1 MYFQDLTPCTYWA
14 NLASPKL
21 LAVGWL
27 DSEHEFSKG
36 SVPDRITNRILE
48 LCVKKTVNRTR
59 GRMSSPFFRQENGIS
74 IRYPYPIQVVWKGE
88 THCLGSAEILV
99 FGKHGKCYA
108 APNLIYHYIKDCGY
122 LPPQEF
128 LNAVDQPKAV
138 FAFRRIGS
146 HFRAFWRKLVKRRI

>member
-27 DSEHEFSKG
+27 DGEHEFPKG
-36 SVPDRITNRILE
+36 HVPERVTNRILE
-48 LCVKKTVNRTR
+48 LCVKEPVNRTR
-59 GRMSSPFFRQENGIS
+59 GREKSPFFKVENGVS
-74 IRYPYPIQVVWKGE
+74 VRYPYPVQVKWKGE
-88 THCLGSAEILV
+88 TYSLGSAEILV
-99 FGKHGKCYA
+99 FGKSGRCYA

-128 LNAVDQPKAV
+128 LSAVSQPKIM
-138 FAFRRIGS
+138 FAIRR
-146 HFRAFWRKLVKRRI
+146 LVNQFCLSGMHRFTID